1 MPMHVPPAA
10 RGYVS
15 GMEQILPGLW
25 HWTAFRDTIG
35 ADVHS
40 YLHEPS
46 GTVLDPMAPPEGLE
60 ALDGRP
66 VERVVLT
73 NRHHL
78 RHADAYRER
87 FGCAVLAHEAGLHDL
102 PDWVQGFAFGDDLAP
117 GVRALE
123 VGVLTP
129 EETAIHLDGDGG
141 ALAFADC
148 VIRGRHG
155 ELGFVPDELLGDDP
169 AAIRDGLRQAFARL
183 AREQEFEALLMAH
196 GEPLHHAGRSAL
208 LTFAEAP
215 TAGAPPA

>member
-1 MPMHVPPAA
+1 
-10 RGYVS
+10 
-15 GMEQILPGLW
+15 MEELLPGLW

-46 GTVLDPMAPPEGLE
+46 GTVLDPMVPLQGLE
-60 ALDGRP
+60 AFDGRR

-78 RHADAYRER
+78 RHAEQYRER

-102 PDWVQGFAFGDDLAP
+102 PEWVDGFAFGDELAP

-129 EETAIHLDGDGG
+129 EETAVHLESDGG

-148 VIRGRHG
+148 VVRGRHG
-155 ELGFVPDELLGDDP
+155 ELGFVSDFLLGDDP
-169 AAIRDGLRQAFARL
+169 AAIREGLRAAFRRL
-183 AREQEFEALLMAH
+183 CDTVEFDALLLAH
-196 GEPLHHAGRSAL
+196 GTPIAHGGRSAL
-208 LTFAEAP
+208 RTFAEAP